1 MATEQPKCA
10 CGCGAILIR
19 RGRSGPAPQYASA
32 VCRKRAERQR
42 KAGIDLERVVHAGAP
57 EQERSNVPTDEQV
70 ARAILEARTIG
81 NAFIR
86 LGREAR
92 PEFAWRCAKAGQAI
106 VAGLRDAFGKDTIE

>member
-1 MATEQPKCA
+1 MATEQPRCA

-42 KAGIDLERVVHAGAP
+42 KSGIDLDQVVHAGAP
-57 EQERSNVPTDEQV
+57 IPERSNVPTDEQV
-70 ARAILEARTIG
+70 ARAILEARAIG

-86 LGREAR
+86 LGKEAR
-92 PEFAWRCAKAGQAI
+92 PEFAWRCDRAGRAI
-106 VAGLRDAFGKDTIE
+106 VAGLRDAFGKETTE